1 MEQFI
6 RYLYE
11 YQQGQISRNVGFVK
25 VERDERQTTVHIH
38 GKGFQLGRESELK
51 LYIFFDEQGTPV
63 GIFQGMITNI
73 NPAVN
78 YRLTFTGEDTGKPEN
93 YPKIQGIIMES
104 EGGRHFAA
112 VWSDHPIHVEQ
123 MREWKEEEKIPLT
136 MTEAVRQKVS
146 ADSAEGKQAS
156 EEAGAEGAERTC
168 GEAADAA
175 AGEWTEREEIRQP
188 ETDSEE
194 CESGRGFGEE
204 ESSPQI
210 DNIESGPDIDT
221 AEDVDTYITPSA
233 RQCKKICRQDIA
245 MLPRCEWRLANNSFL
260 LHGCYNYHHLMLI
273 EEGDELWLG
282 VPGIYHRREAKAA
295 EAFGFSRFIPIE
307 EIDAELGVD
316 EKEAGDEFG
325 YWCRRV
331 RKMNNFSL

>member
-25 VERDERQTTVHIH
+25 VERDDEQTTVHIH
-38 GKGFQLGRESELK
+38 GKGFQLGRETELR
-51 LYIFFDEQGTPV
+51 LYIFIEEQGMPV

-78 YRLTFTGEDTGKPEN
+78 YRLTFTGEDTGKQEN
-93 YPKIQGIIMES
+93 YPKIHGIIMKS
-104 EGGRHFAA
+104 EGGRYFAA
-112 VWSDHPIHVEQ
+112 VWSDRPVHVEQ
-123 MREWKEEEKIPLT
+123 MQEWKEEVIPLT
-136 MTEAVRQKVS
+136 MTEAVAQKV
-146 ADSAEGKQAS
+146 AEDSAK
-156 EEAGAEGAERTC
+156 EEMAL
-168 GEAADAA
+168 
-175 AGEWTEREEIRQP
+175 EEIAAEDAEWR
-188 ETDSEE
+188 EKEAVSAAIENRAEARTEWKL
-194 CESGRGFGEE
+194 EE
-204 ESSPQI
+204 ESGESERGPRI
-210 DNIESGPDIDT
+210 IEAKYISGGDSAKLERDMEQEEELD
-221 AEDVDTYITPSA
+221 AYITPSA

-282 VPGIYHRREAKAA
+282 IPGIYHSRESKAA
-295 EAFGFSRFIPIE
+295 EAFGFPKFIPMGD
-307 EIDAELGVD
+307 IDAELGSD
-316 EKEAGDEFG
+316 EKESGDEFG

-331 RKMNNFSL
+331 RKTNNFSI